1 MNVVGQEFEL
11 TEGSLQKTGKI
22 IRFQNLV
29 DPNSK
34 QYRYQL
40 STNYFNHL
48 SENLPLISN
57 VVGILSNAFNLMN
70 INNYVYVGTI
80 TVGNQNRDIYIP
92 NRYKHHFKSYELIN
106 Y

>member
-11 TEGSLQKTGKI
+11 TKGGLQRTGKI

-29 DPNSK
+29 DSNGE
-34 QYRYQL
+34 QNRYQL

-48 SENLPLISN
+48 GLPLISN

-70 INNYVYVGTI
+70 INNYMYVGTI
-80 TVGNQNRDIYIP
+80 IVENQSRDIYIP
-92 NRYKHHFKSYELIN
+92 NQHKHHFKSFELIN